1 VVSLAWA
8 IWGVSLLIVLLIPA
22 APPVS
27 LNTLYK
33 WVWAAPA
40 LYFLIRSLFMGIYV
54 RGNQITISSWFRN
67 YRFQMEDVSGFG
79 HRPYLGLI
87 TRASDNNFFSSRM
100 QEIGISTSDGAERFF
115 PGTVMTNL
123 RLVSV
128 LAILGRAWERTLR

>member
-1 VVSLAWA
+1 MVSLAWTV
-8 IWGVSLLIVLLIPA
+8 WGGALLIVLLIPA
-22 APPVS
+22 ARPTS
-27 LNTLYK
+27 INGLYK

-54 RGNQITISSWFRN
+54 RANQIIIGSWFRN
-67 YRFQMEDVSGFG
+67 YQFPMEDVSGFG

-100 QEIGISTSDGAERFF
+100 QEIGISTSYGAERFF
-115 PGTVMTNL
+115 PGTVMTNR

-128 LAILGRAWERTLR
+128 LAILNRARGQA